1 MHVSMLGNSYQYAFA
16 PAQGM
21 SGTLRANGRGYV
33 CGLGATELVPIPPS
47 QLTSEQSAQVMQYMN
62 EHPGSTQALAEIELG
77 FIVGGS
83 GSTGTR
89 DIDWTK
95 VNQNASS
102 FIDAGTKAGLSIAQ
116 IIAAIQGR
124 LPQTPDNQAAIKSL
138 SMKQYIPWAIGGAAV
153 LIGLFLVMGTRR
165 RR

>member
-33 CGLGATELVPIPPS
+33 CGLGASGAPMAASDLS
-47 QLTSEQSAQVMQYMN
+47 LDQLRHVSDYMV
-62 EHPGSTQALAEIELG
+62 EHSCTQAQAIAALG
-77 FIVGGS
+77 YVQS
-83 GSTGTR
+83 GSAGASSNIDLSKVTGTISQVT
-89 DIDWTK
+89 DTFLK
-95 VNQNASS
+95 M
-102 FIDAGTKAGLSIAQ
+102 GLSIAQ
-116 IIAAIQGR
+116 ISNALKGR
-124 LPQTPDNQAAIKSL
+124 YPQQDIDTEIDKIK
-138 SMKQYIPWAIGGAAV
+138 MKQYIPWAIGGAAV